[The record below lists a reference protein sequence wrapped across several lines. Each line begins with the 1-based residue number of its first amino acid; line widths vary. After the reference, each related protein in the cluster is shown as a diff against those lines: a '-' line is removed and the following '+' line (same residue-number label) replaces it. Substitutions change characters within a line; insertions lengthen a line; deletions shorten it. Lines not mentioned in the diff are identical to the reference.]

1 MGTIVHRFF
10 VLCLGGYMCNGMR
23 QTGGQEQ
30 VGFKDV
36 LMQFIESP
44 NSIHQQTSTATNGK
58 INGK

>member
-1 MGTIVHRFF
+1 
-10 VLCLGGYMCNGMR
+10 MR

-36 LMQFIESP
+36 LMKFIESP
-44 NSIHQQTSTATNGK
+44 NSIHQQASTATNGK